1 MHLTRDPVTGHS
13 VQCGVG
19 WASDVRVPPVRL
31 EKIMKWAVLCL
42 GEHVYFLSEMM
53 DCAFAYDNQ
62 VFGSDYFR
70 SKIS

>member
-1 MHLTRDPVTGHS
+1 MIQSVVTVFSVVWDGSQTLT
-13 VQCGVG
+13 
-19 WASDVRVPPVRL
+19 VPPVRL